1 MDEEWLHKYVLD
13 MVENLEEVMVQVD
26 EDLVETTEMVV
37 HETVL
42 QETNTKRKD
51 LLSLHLLVEMEV
63 EIQIVKD
70 GKTSIVFEHLK
81 NSTIRHK

>member
-1 MDEEWLHKYVLD
+1 

-37 HETVL
+37 HEMVL

>member
-51 LLSLHLLVEMEV
+51 LLSLHLLVEMEI

>member
-1 MDEEWLHKYVLD
+1 MEEGIED
-13 MVENLEEVMVQVD
+13 SEVMGLVD
-26 EDLVETTEMVV
+26 EDLVEATEMVV

-51 LLSLHLLVEMEV
+51 LLSLHLLVEMEIEMEE
-63 EIQIVKD
+63 EIQVVKD

-81 NSTIRHK
+81 NSTIRQ

>member
-1 MDEEWLHKYVLD
+1 
-13 MVENLEEVMVQVD
+13 
-26 EDLVETTEMVV
+26 
-37 HETVL
+37 VL

-51 LLSLHLLVEMEV
+51 LLSLHLLVEMEA